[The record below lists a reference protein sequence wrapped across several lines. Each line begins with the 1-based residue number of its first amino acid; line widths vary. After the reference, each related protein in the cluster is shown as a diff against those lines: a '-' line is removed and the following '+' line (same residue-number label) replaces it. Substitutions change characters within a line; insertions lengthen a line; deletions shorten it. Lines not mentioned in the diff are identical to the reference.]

1 MESSRVMRAAG
12 VAGILAA
19 VLILAGE
26 YYSTKG
32 IPAAGADAGSW
43 TRWVD
48 AEEGP
53 IEAGVYLLLIP
64 GLLLFLVMLGALI
77 SVLPRSR
84 MSTEVSA
91 WGGLAFFVCMAMS
104 GVLASTTASAIG
116 FFDGFED
123 PQAVA
128 TFTGLSAGYHLTIVA
143 VWALAL
149 TMVGTAVGLRSAGL
163 LSGGLRTAAFVLAG
177 LTVATSPLGAGILPG
192 LVWIVAVSIGLLRHS
207 SPRPA
212 TVDQDTAP
220 VPS

>member
-1 MESSRVMRAAG
+1 MESTRVMRAAG

-32 IPAAGADAGSW
+32 MPAKGADAASW

-53 IEAGVYLLLIP
+53 IETGVYLLLIP
-64 GLLLFLVMLGALI
+64 GLLLFLVMLGALM
-77 SVLPRSR
+77 SVLPRNR
-84 MSTEVSA
+84 MSTEVST
-91 WGGLAFFVCMAMS
+91 WGGLAFFVCMALS
-104 GVLASTTASAIG
+104 GTLASTTASTIG
-116 FFDGFED
+116 YFDGFED

-128 TFTGLSAGYHLTIVA
+128 TLTGISAGFHLTVVA

-163 LSGGLRTAAFVLAG
+163 LSGRLRTAAFVLAG
-177 LTVATSPLGAGILPG
+177 VTVATSVLGAGMLPA
-192 LVWIVAVSIGLLRHS
+192 LVWIVAVSIGLLSHS
-207 SPRPA
+207 SARAA
-212 TVDQDTAP
+212 TVDQHTAP